1 VAAGVTTGKLTAGEW
16 EHYTR
21 CKRWPCDSCQE
32 YARRLD
38 VAAIEQAA
46 EQAAEHGCACRLG
59 PDCPRPG
66 SCDDSAIAAGQ
77 AQLLN
82 ACPWCDG
89 YDFEPHD
96 PESALCRSHLA
107 EYEGLSLGELERM
120 ERAQDG
126 EARVSASDGHSDADP
141 GL

>member
-1 VAAGVTTGKLTAGEW
+1 MTTGKLTAGEW

-46 EQAAEHGCACRLG
+46 EQGTAV
-59 PDCPRPG
+59 
-66 SCDDSAIAAGQ
+66 
-77 AQLLN
+77 N

>member
-1 VAAGVTTGKLTAGEW
+1 MWPLSSRQPSRQPSTAVPAGWARTARGPAAVTTPLSQPG
-16 EHYTR
+16 
-21 CKRWPCDSCQE
+21 
-32 YARRLD
+32 RRN
-38 VAAIEQAA
+38 
-46 EQAAEHGCACRLG
+46 C
-59 PDCPRPG
+59 
-66 SCDDSAIAAGQ
+66 
-77 AQLLN
+77 
-82 ACPWCDG
+82 
-89 YDFEPHD
+89 EPHD